1 MYLISLIL
9 EMRKLK
15 NKIFS
20 GWSRFTKFLYSQ
32 VGVDTQV
39 MSHNVQ
45 WLRGCEKFDDS
56 LPLRKMPTLAL
67 KTKCPLCPST
77 SPHLLLLLAT
87 FYFAHLSCW
96 LSTALGEARNVLFDP
111 PWEGQ
116 CLVITSILIWWLIS
130 LSGFPSLCCFQIFH
144 RRVFSDNYKNE
155 QTKTLKKNEETAHRK
170 GNCPGFPFQLESY
183 LVTPRAK
190 GSNSGS
196 CNSLT
201 QHSPETENI
210 AKHSSFF
217 NGQTQCILS
226 YWILY
231 LLALHRIRI

>member
-1 MYLISLIL
+1 MWYILGLYLRLSNPPFWISANDLESQNYRAINNSEKMYLISLIL

-111 PWEGQ
+111 TMRGSMLSHHFNFNMMIDFSQRFSFTLLFPNFSQEG
-116 CLVITSILIWWLIS
+116 ILW
-130 LSGFPSLCCFQIFH
+130 
-144 RRVFSDNYKNE
+144 
-155 QTKTLKKNEETAHRK
+155 
-170 GNCPGFPFQLESY
+170 
-183 LVTPRAK
+183 
-190 GSNSGS
+190 
-196 CNSLT
+196 
-201 QHSPETENI
+201 
-210 AKHSSFF
+210 
-217 NGQTQCILS
+217 
-226 YWILY
+226 
-231 LLALHRIRI
+231 

>member
-1 MYLISLIL
+1 MTLYLCVKCLPWPWRQSVHCVPQPLLIC
-9 EMRKLK
+9 
-15 NKIFS
+15 F
-20 GWSRFTKFLYSQ
+20 Y
-32 VGVDTQV
+32 
-39 MSHNVQ
+39 
-45 WLRGCEKFDDS
+45 S
-56 LPLRKMPTLAL
+56 LPHFTLHIYH
-67 KTKCPLCPST
+67 TGYPLPLEKPET
-77 SPHLLLLLAT
+77 SFLI
-87 FYFAHLSCW
+87 
-96 LSTALGEARNVLFDP
+96 P